1 MGSYYQTMYQYFLL
15 IGLGLCL
22 AAPAADE
29 RPYGPSPPAPVYKEP
44 EYKPQPYEYKYGVAD
59 DYSKSAF
66 DKVET
71 QDEYGKVVG
80 SYKVNLPDG
89 RVQVVSYV
97 ADENGVVYDV
107 QYQGEPSYPP
117 PPQEATDPTR
127 DPEPTRA
134 PSLEVTAPR
143 HLPRPPFMFPR
154 AERERERES
163 SGVIFCN

>member
-1 MGSYYQTMYQYFLL
+1 MGSVVRTMYQYLL
-15 IGLGLCL
+15 VLAGGTL

-29 RPYGPSPPAPVYKEP
+29 APYGPPAPVYKPKPAPYKEP
-44 EYKPQPYEYKYGVAD
+44 DYKPQPYEYKYGVAD

-71 QDEYGKVVG
+71 QDAYGKVVG

-89 RVQVVSYV
+89 RVQVVNYT

-117 PPQEATDPTR
+117 PPPGGYGPYKGPGAYPG
-127 DPEPTRA
+127 PKPGGYGA
-134 PSLEVTAPR
+134 PPPAPVYV
-143 HLPRPPFMFPR
+143 PK
-154 AERERERES
+154 ES
-163 SGVIFCN
+163 